1 MPYSSEDAVSGWCVV
16 RILVVSYMVFLGAQL
31 IGRKF
36 RVDWWRL
43 GSLMECDFGNS
54 EWGPVS
60 GVKGIPQKDA

>member
-1 MPYSSEDAVSGWCVV
+1 
-16 RILVVSYMVFLGAQL
+16 MVFVGAQL
-31 IGRKF
+31 IGRNF

-60 GVKGIPQKDA
+60 GIKGIPQKDA